1 VGKGQS
7 PQEQGGSRATQFKKG
22 QSGNPGGRPKGSI
35 SLVNLIRRRLTENP
49 ELADAIADNLIALAA
64 QGDQKAINA
73 IREILDRVD
82 GKVPQQVDAK
92 VEGDI
97 VVRCELT

>member
-49 ELADAIADNLIALAA
+49 ELADAIADNL
-64 QGDQKAINA
+64 DQKAINA